1 MSEPRIPLT
10 LQPLNT
16 RRNRGNQSVER
27 FHTEIRPHIPWVLAL
42 SSGPK
47 AKAHQD
53 PKPPRRQRPQA
64 DPDTSTLIEHTLH
77 SLQTFGFTPPSNGRY
92 LMAPKEF
99 QVIVL
104 LETQAVAAV
113 VWEMLLRT
121 IGWEGDGPRCRG
133 ACVHLTIRH
142 FVRAKVLSRAQ
153 AERGI
158 KRALAMG

>member
-16 RRNRGNQSVER
+16 RRNRGNQRVER

-47 AKAHQD
+47 AKALQE
-53 PKPPRRQRPQA
+53 PKPPHRQRLQA

-77 SLQTFGFTPPSNGRY
+77 SLQAFGFTPPSNSRY
-92 LMAPKEF
+92 LMASKEL

-104 LETQAVAAV
+104 LETQALATV
-113 VWEMLLRT
+113 VWEMLLHT
-121 IGWEGDGPRCRG
+121 IGWEGNSPRCRR
-133 ACVHLTIRH
+133 AWVHLTVRY
-142 FVRAKVLSRAQ
+142 FVQAKVLSRTQ

-158 KRALAMG
+158 KRFLAMG